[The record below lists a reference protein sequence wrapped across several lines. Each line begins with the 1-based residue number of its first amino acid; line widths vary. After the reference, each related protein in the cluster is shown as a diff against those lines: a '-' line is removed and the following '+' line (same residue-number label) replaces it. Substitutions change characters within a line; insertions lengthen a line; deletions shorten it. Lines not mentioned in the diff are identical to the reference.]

1 MSRPLAVITGASSG
15 IGLTFAHRL
24 APTHDLL
31 LIARRADLLHNLATE
46 LATRHSTHVDT
57 LAADLTL
64 PSDLAATAARLA
76 AAPSLALLINNAGFG
91 LGGAFWKIPLE
102 SQQRMHRLHIDAV
115 LALTHAAL
123 NNMTAREATYSHS
136 VPHSNG
142 SSTSTHPH
150 TTPGK
155 RSGKRFPSHAIINVA
170 SVAAFIRRPR
180 ATSYNATK
188 SWMTAFTESLHL
200 ELRAAGSAIQLQALC
215 PGYTF
220 SGFHDT
226 MGIDR
231 RKLAPASMWMT
242 SEAIVDASL
251 CALPQRKLFVIP
263 GWRYRGLVSLFSRLP
278 DRLRLRL
285 EATTVT
291 GPPTR

>member
-1 MSRPLAVITGASSG
+1 MSRPLAAITGASSG
-15 IGLTFAHRL
+15 IGLTFAQRL

-31 LIARRADLLHNLATE
+31 LIARRGDLLHTLATD
-46 LATRHSTHVDT
+46 LATRHATHVDT

-64 PSDLAATAARLA
+64 PSDLAAATARLA
-76 AAPSLALLINNAGFG
+76 AAPTLSLLINNAGFG

-123 NNMTAREATYSHS
+123 NNMTTREATYAHT
-136 VPHSNG
+136 N
-142 SSTSTHPH
+142 PH
-150 TTPGK
+150 TRPPHTGSRALP
-155 RSGKRFPSHAIINVA
+155 RHAIINVA

-188 SWMTAFTESLHL
+188 AWMTAFTESLHL

-251 CALPQRKLFVIP
+251 RALPRGTLFVIP
-263 GWRYRGLVSLFSRLP
+263 GWRYRSLVSLFSRIP

-285 EATTVT
+285 ESTAVT
-291 GPPTR
+291 GPPTH